1 MNMYEIG
8 GRSGQLLLAVRRQN
22 DIFSVYARTEIII
35 DSCIELIHFKHGD
48 ISKKEIIMQHAETKC
63 DNPTITANMD
73 LSPLSKKFIRSERGT
88 GNQVIPK

>member
-8 GRSGQLLLAVRRQN
+8 GRSSQLLLAVRRQN

-48 ISKKEIIMQHAETKC
+48 IAKKEIIMQHAGTTIL
-63 DNPTITANMD
+63 PTWTFLYLGTSA
-73 LSPLSKKFIRSERGT
+73 RSERGL
-88 GNQVIPK
+88 